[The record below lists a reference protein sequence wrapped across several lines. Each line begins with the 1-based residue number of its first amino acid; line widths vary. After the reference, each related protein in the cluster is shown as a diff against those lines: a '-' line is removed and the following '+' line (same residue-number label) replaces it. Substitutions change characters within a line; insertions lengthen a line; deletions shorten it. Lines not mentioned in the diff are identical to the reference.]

1 MGIVSRAVTRALP
14 LTAAYRT
21 APKSDRTQVAM
32 ATTIGR
38 RIVKSTPQLYRS
50 WSIHAPFVRVAM
62 DIRIGQAMLAD
73 WDLVPAFRDGKTPD
87 PGLMRRIRE
96 ILTVPNTTGELYGDF
111 ISRYSEDLLAL
122 DAGSIEKERM
132 LNGEIAYLHVA
143 DGARI
148 AVDRFWSGDPEEARY
163 YWCPTPTD
171 IVPLLNRDLIYTM
184 LHPRS
189 YEPVGVSILETIKMS
204 IEAELSGSMFNSR
217 SITQAAPDGIMDLGE
232 NVRPEQV
239 TAFRSFFE
247 QEIAGKGMIGFWG
260 GTKAAKFIP
269 FRGSNK
275 DAQFMEFLQWEA
287 RKIALGFQLSPQDLG
302 FLNDVNRANAE
313 VQQQNTEDRGTKT
326 FLGKIGNAIT
336 AEVCWD
342 PGYGGITNN
351 IAFRYRTVSDRASL
365 AKAQEM
371 KLALAGM
378 PWETVNG
385 GRMKLNLSPIGDP
398 NDESNPFN
406 MLMANS
412 PLGIATIDVVPNAK
426 EIARSQTPPADVA
439 PSTEKAY
446 EIRTDNGFMTL
457 AKPSDARLTHLAKI
471 LQALETDSEAE
482 VPDVLTRMTPPASA
496 MAAMFEALAAEAK
509 IAEDNRLRAEERLF
523 EAQRT
528 SEDRITEAYGT
539 FRDALTTVA
548 ERPVE
553 VKVEAPVTLAEGAV
567 QVHVPDPA
575 ASLPAVIEPTRKPT
589 RKTVTRDPITHE
601 IMAVLEE
608 VLDDPEGIHK
618 AVRKT
623 VNRDP
628 ATHEIISVVEEVL
641 DD

>member
-1 MGIVSRAVTRALP
+1 MGIVTRAVTRALP

-21 APKSDRTQVAM
+21 SPKSDRTQVAM

-87 PGLMRRIRE
+87 PGLMRQIRE

-111 ISRYSEDLLAL
+111 ISRYAEDLLAL

-148 AVDRFWSGDPEEARY
+148 AVDRFWSGDPEEPRY

-171 IVPLLNRDLIYTM
+171 VVPLLNRDLIYTM

-342 PGYGGITNN
+342 PGYGGIANN

-385 GRMKLNLSPIGDP
+385 GRMKLNLPPIGDP

-426 EIARSQTPPADVA
+426 EIARSATPPPD
-439 PSTEKAY
+439 
-446 EIRTDNGFMTL
+446 DGGG
-457 AKPSDARLTHLAKI
+457 AKPPATKAFEVRTPQAELRWLADTMPVRLSK
-471 LQALETDSEAE
+471 
-482 VPDVLTRMTPPASA
+482 VL
-496 MAAMFEALAAEAK
+496 AAMEEPEEAKPDPFGEFLQSLVSQQSVDRGAAEQRF
-509 IAEDNRLRAEERLF
+509 AELYSNSNERWAQTAESMT
-523 EAQRT
+523 A
-528 SEDRITEAYGT
+528 AVK
-539 FRDALTTVA
+539 AVA

-553 VKVEAPVTLAEGAV
+553 VPVQIDAPVTIAEGAVRVDSPVTIEKGAFEAPVTVGSPNIDVHTPPAGRIVRETTFVTDDDGKIVGKHEIEEPEGA
-567 QVHVPDPA
+567 PDA
-575 ASLPAVIEPTRKPT
+575 
-589 RKTVTRDPITHE
+589 
-601 IMAVLEE
+601 
-608 VLDDPEGIHK
+608 G
-618 AVRKT
+618 
-623 VNRDP
+623 
-628 ATHEIISVVEEVL
+628 
-641 DD
+641 